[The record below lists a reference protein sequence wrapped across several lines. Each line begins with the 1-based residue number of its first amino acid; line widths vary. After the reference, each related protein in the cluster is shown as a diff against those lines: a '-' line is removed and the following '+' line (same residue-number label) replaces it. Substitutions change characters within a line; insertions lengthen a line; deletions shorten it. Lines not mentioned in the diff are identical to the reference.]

1 MLDKIKALSA
11 PPGHSLTGQPGKWA
25 WEHPPRFANPNDA
38 IDFITDKLEDR
49 IPQEDMVRM
58 LTAGISVEELVNQ
71 ISFKGF
77 MEGAFNPDVAELIK
91 PAMSMYLLT
100 LALDSGFS
108 PRMFIEEEP
117 EPQVNDERFLSIMKE
132 RNPEIFNLMN
142 EEINKNARLEEQ
154 RIASE
159 GVMVDQIPQGMLDTT
174 EEVSDDAMDEE
185 PVKEGGFLN
194 PELEGEIE

>member
-1 MLDKIKALSA
+1 
-11 PPGHSLTGQPGKWA
+11 
-25 WEHPPRFANPNDA
+25 
-38 IDFITDKLEDR
+38 
-49 IPQEDMVRM
+49 MVRM

-117 EPQVNDERFLSIMKE
+117 EPQVTDERFLSIMKE